1 MNISS
6 YQSVRGLAK
15 VCDTTHETISRIAG
29 QLKLGTP
36 GPHKNSPRVFR
47 PDEGARVME
56 AFYDEQTGHF
66 RNQEMLT
73 KAEIVTQAE
82 RMSQLA
88 GLAAG
93 MGHPAAQELRELG
106 EVVARI
112 RKGTGSKPELK
123 SVDGKARF
131 LNSLNPHFSAL
142 VSALN
147 NTYAKI

>member
-1 MNISS
+1 MQN
-6 YQSVRGLAK
+6 YQSVRGLSK
-15 VCDTTHETISRIAG
+15 VCDTTPEIISRIAG

-47 PDEGARVME
+47 PDEGAHVMR
-56 AFYDEQTGHF
+56 AFFDEQAGQF
-66 RNQEMLT
+66 RNQEMHT

-82 RMSQLA
+82 RMAQLA

-93 MGHPAAQELRELG
+93 MGHPAAAELAELG

-131 LNSLNPHFSAL
+131 LNACNPHFSEL
-142 VSALN
+142 VSALK